1 MSINIQKL
9 ISVFKETKGVKFV
22 AFPYTNQKN
31 ELAKRLINIGTSY
44 ESACKEDLETLNSNE
59 IVYEANEKYSKA
71 DFDLAMLEKKQ
82 SVQNSLNQDN
92 NDAHSVGQKEAYIT
106 ITTGVKYHVEKQKLY
121 IFGTAVR
128 TIIIEKGEYKEV
140 KSSAKTLAKKDIEKK
155 LRTSKYRNFLVENVS
170 GDIKANGDI
179 IELN

>member
-82 SVQNSLNQDN
+82 SVQKRS
-92 NDAHSVGQKEAYIT
+92 
-106 ITTGVKYHVEKQKLY
+106 
-121 IFGTAVR
+121 
-128 TIIIEKGEYKEV
+128 
-140 KSSAKTLAKKDIEKK
+140 
-155 LRTSKYRNFLVENVS
+155 
-170 GDIKANGDI
+170 
-179 IELN
+179 